1 MNGRPVLS
9 RKATWKDYLVLTKP
23 KVVSLLLFTAV
34 GSMFI
39 AARAVPDWMP
49 LAGVLLGG
57 YMSTG
62 GAGVFNMILDR
73 DIDAHMKRTAHRPL
87 VTGVISVRNALI
99 FALVLSVG
107 SFIVLTLM
115 ANVQTAFL
123 ALSGLLFYVVV
134 YTWWLKRTTWQNI
147 VIGGVA
153 GAILPLL
160 GWTAVTGRLEPMA
173 WVLFAQITLWTPVHF
188 WALAFVMKDQYAAVG
203 IPMAPS
209 VLGTRGT
216 LQQMLVY
223 AGLTVLAT
231 LLPYAMRQA
240 ALPYLAAALLLNGV
254 LVWKVLHLYSKGRDL
269 EPGQNI
275 DRQDALAV
283 YKYSMSYLALV
294 MLALALDRLIVPV
307 A

>member
-1 MNGRPVLS
+1 MNDGSALPRT
-9 RKATWKDYLVLTKP
+9 ATWKDYLALTKP
-23 KVVSLLLFTAV
+23 KVVSLLLFTAI
-34 GSMFI
+34 GAMFI

-49 LAGVLLGG
+49 LVGVLLGG

-73 DIDAHMKRTAHRPL
+73 DIDAQMKRTARRPL

-99 FALVLSVG
+99 FALSLSVG
-107 SFIVLTLM
+107 SFFVLILTTNLL
-115 ANVQTAFL
+115 TALLSL
-123 ALSGLLFYVVV
+123 AGLLFYVVV
-134 YTWWLKRTTWQNI
+134 YTMWLKRTTWQNI

-153 GAILPLL
+153 GAVLPLL
-160 GWTAVTGRLEPMA
+160 GWTAVTDRLDPMA

-188 WALAFVMKDQYAAVG
+188 WALAFVVKDQYAAVG
-203 IPMAPS
+203 VPMAPS

-216 LQQMLVY
+216 LQQMLLY
-223 AGLTVLAT
+223 AGLTVLVT
-231 LLPYAMRQA
+231 LLPYALGQA
-240 ALPYLAAALLLNGV
+240 AWPYLTVALLLNGV
-254 LVWKVLHLYSKGRDL
+254 LVWKVYQLYRKGRGL
-269 EPGQNI
+269 GPEQNI

-294 MLALALDRLIVPV
+294 MLALALDRLIVPM

>member
-1 MNGRPVLS
+1 MHDVSVVP

-23 KVVSLLLFTAV
+23 KVVALLLFTAV

-39 AARAVPDWMP
+39 AARAVPDWIA
-49 LAGVLLGG
+49 LVGVLLGG

-73 DIDAHMKRTAHRPL
+73 DIDAQMKRTAHRPL

-99 FALVLSVG
+99 FALVLSAG
-107 SFIVLTLM
+107 SFVVLTLT
-115 ANVQTAFL
+115 ANVQTALL
-123 ALSGLLFYVVV
+123 ALFGLFFYVVI
-134 YTWWLKRTTWQNI
+134 YTMWLKRTTWQNI

-188 WALAFVMKDQYAAVG
+188 WALAFVVKEQYAAVG
-203 IPMAPS
+203 IPMAPA
-209 VLGTRGT
+209 VLGTRST
-216 LQQMLVY
+216 LQQMLMY

-231 LLPYAMRQA
+231 LLPYAMGQA
-240 ALPYLAAALLLNGV
+240 ALPYLVVAVVLNTA
-254 LVWKVLHLYSKGRDL
+254 LVWQVFQLYRKGRDIDP
-269 EPGQNI
+269 EQNI

-294 MLALALDRLIVPV
+294 MLALALDRLIVP
-307 A
+307 AA